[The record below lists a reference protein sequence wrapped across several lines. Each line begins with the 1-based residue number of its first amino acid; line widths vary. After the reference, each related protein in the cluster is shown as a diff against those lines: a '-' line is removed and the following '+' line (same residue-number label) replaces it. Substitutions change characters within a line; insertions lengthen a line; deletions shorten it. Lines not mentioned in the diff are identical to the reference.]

1 MAAKTSYGFLGALRA
16 VHGGGGG
23 YYVRIAVGIWATMAA
38 AK

>member
-16 VHGGGGG
+16 VHGEGGG
-23 YYVRIAVGIWATMAA
+23 YYVRISVWIWATIAA